1 METLKDNFLQISII
15 KGIKEILEAKHI
27 TKDIK
32 LTYLGTL
39 YKQTLDTLYDV
50 ELSTEQIIH
59 LKSARKNWQR
69 KRKKRKKGSASWRR
83 RILPGK
89 MKTFLSR
96 KINALEIVF
105 FVFLQGN
112 NFVKAFN
119 PAWGVEP

>member
-59 LKSARKNWQR
+59 LNYVKEY
-69 KRKKRKKGSASWRR
+69 
-83 RILPGK
+83 
-89 MKTFLSR
+89 LSLR
-96 KINALEIVF
+96 YTKDDF
-105 FVFLQGN
+105 
-112 NFVKAFN
+112 
-119 PAWGVEP
+119 